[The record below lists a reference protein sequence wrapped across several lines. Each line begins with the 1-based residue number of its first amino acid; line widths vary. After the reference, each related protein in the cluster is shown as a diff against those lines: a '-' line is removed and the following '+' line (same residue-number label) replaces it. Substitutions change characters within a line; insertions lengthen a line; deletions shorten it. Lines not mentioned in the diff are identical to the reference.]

1 MTEHGLYDRSHFA
14 ERIARNLKLAEE
26 AQDLAIRNLHLE
38 YVRLYRHLL
47 EEQVPA

>member
-1 MTEHGLYDRSHFA
+1 MGHSPCRQGYLA
-14 ERIARNLKLAEE
+14 ERIARNVKLAEE

-38 YVRLYRHLL
+38 YVRMYRHLL

>member
-1 MTEHGLYDRSHFA
+1 MVKSPYDRSYFA
-14 ERIARNLKLAEE
+14 ERIERNLQLAEQ
-26 AQDLAIRNLHLE
+26 AADPAIRSLHLE